1 MSLFKKLFLS
11 KINVKK
17 YHINEDEIRK
27 LSSLILKEEYKNFEN
42 YIFLFYNDNKKYEEK
57 ISENTDIWNS
67 ENEKKSIYQAMKSFA
82 LYNKKAVFYYKED
95 IFQNNLEWNKVG
107 EVFDFLFEDVLD
119 NEIILEILRKYFFCE
134 EEYTV
139 GRFFNII
146 NEVLVKN
153 DLRMYFLE
161 EESGTLLFFI
171 LEKKDEKVMDLFK
184 EKISKEVYTIHS
196 IIEYL

>member
-42 YIFLFYNDNKKYEEK
+42 YIFLFYNDNEKYEKK

-67 ENEKKSIYQAMKSFA
+67 DNEQKSIYQAMKSFA

-184 EKISKEVYTIHS
+184 EKISKEVYAIHS
-196 IIEYL
+196 ITEYL

>member
-42 YIFLFYNDNKKYEEK
+42 YIFLFYNDNEKYEKK

-67 ENEKKSIYQAMKSFA
+67 DNEQKSIYQAMKSFA

>member
-67 ENEKKSIYQAMKSFA
+67 DNEQKSIYQAMKSFA

>member
-42 YIFLFYNDNKKYEEK
+42 YIFLFYNDNEKYEKK

-67 ENEKKSIYQAMKSFA
+67 DNEQKSIYQAMKSFA

-95 IFQNNLEWNKVG
+95 IFQNNLEWNNSREQFTFHYG
-107 EVFDFLFEDVLD
+107 LD
-119 NEIILEILRKYFFCE
+119 
-134 EEYTV
+134 
-139 GRFFNII
+139 
-146 NEVLVKN
+146 
-153 DLRMYFLE
+153 
-161 EESGTLLFFI
+161 
-171 LEKKDEKVMDLFK
+171 
-184 EKISKEVYTIHS
+184 
-196 IIEYL
+196 

>member
-42 YIFLFYNDNKKYEEK
+42 YIFLFYNDNEKYEKK

-67 ENEKKSIYQAMKSFA
+67 DNEQKSIYQAMKSFA

-107 EVFDFLFEDVLD
+107 EVFDFLFEDVID

-196 IIEYL
+196 ITEYL

>member
-42 YIFLFYNDNKKYEEK
+42 YIFLFYNDNEKYEKK

-67 ENEKKSIYQAMKSFA
+67 DNEQKSIYQAMKSFA

-171 LEKKDEKVMDLFK
+171 LE
-184 EKISKEVYTIHS
+184 
-196 IIEYL
+196 

>member
-42 YIFLFYNDNKKYEEK
+42 YIFLFYNDNEKYEKK
-57 ISENTDIWNS
+57 ISKNTDIWNS
-67 ENEKKSIYQAMKSFA
+67 DNEQKSIYQAMKSFA
-82 LYNKKAVFYYKED
+82 LYNKKAVLYYKED

-107 EVFDFLFEDVLD
+107 EVFDFLFEDVID

-146 NEVLVKN
+146 NEILVKN

-184 EKISKEVYTIHS
+184 EKISKEVYAIHS
-196 IIEYL
+196 ITEYL

>member
-42 YIFLFYNDNKKYEEK
+42 YIFLFYNDNEKYEKK

-67 ENEKKSIYQAMKSFA
+67 DNEQKSIYQAMKSFA
-82 LYNKKAVFYYKED
+82 LYNKKAVLYYKED

-171 LEKKDEKVMDLFK
+171 LEKKDGKVMNLFK